1 MKKSFSVI
9 GLIALVSV
17 LPLTAQDLQE
27 NPYFGG
33 LHKKGSQLIEIN
45 VGAGI
50 PLFIVPAS
58 PTPGDPNPLDIG
70 ASLNIGY
77 QYFIGNNFTIGGALC
92 GAYNGTIGGRNL
104 FMAPLSFRTGYWF
117 GKGSIEASVG
127 GDVGFV
133 IMRLSGN
140 GVISPFAKAGG
151 GAYFQVTDAWSLGG
165 QVYWWLI
172 PEIHF
177 GTEAAYTR
185 YGNFLELSLGAV
197 YHF

>member
-17 LPLTAQDLQE
+17 LPLAAQDLQE

-77 QYFIGNNFTIGGALC
+77 QYFIGNNFTIGGALS

-140 GVISPFAKAGG
+140 GRSEERRVGK
-151 GAYFQVTDAWSLGG
+151 
-165 QVYWWLI
+165 
-172 PEIHF
+172 
-177 GTEAAYTR
+177 
-185 YGNFLELSLGAV
+185 
-197 YHF
+197 